1 MLFLYATFV
10 RLVHFQFILSPFI
23 QIQCTHVY
31 IFKPFHSLLQYF
43 FLLIVLLSL
52 TFTSFGLSFFFN
64 FYDFRNDK
72 FSMNEFDFTDIF
84 ITFRMILPQIIHSL
98 SFSLA
103 LSLSACTQR
112 FSLHIRF
119 QFFCCHWCCVRLQ
132 WIEYVCI
139 LLLLLFSFISMVL
152 TSMQT
157 FILIIHIYEA
167 GIFPELM
174 LLPALSI
181 RCPGICNKLN
191 INSRADISC
200 IEIFCRIDFYAFST
214 RLEKCIAPF
223 FTNAIINYYMDFYWV
238 WGREKKE
245 HRLIGSVDGLYGL
258 CS

>member
-10 RLVHFQFILSPFI
+10 HLVHFQSILSPFI
-23 QIQCTHVY
+23 QIQTISFSASIFFFINRSIIAY
-31 IFKPFHSLLQYF
+31 IHFVWFE
-43 FLLIVLLSL
+43 
-52 TFTSFGLSFFFN
+52 FFFN

-103 LSLSACTQR
+103 LSLYRHVHNDVLPTYT
-112 FSLHIRF
+112 FSI
-119 QFFCCHWCCVRLQ
+119 FFCHWCCVRLQ

-139 LLLLLFSFISMVL
+139 LLLLLFLFISMVL